1 MAVSESEILSI
12 ELPCN
17 EQAPGTVRDALD
29 ESTETDWVLGD
40 AMLIAN
46 ELVTNAVLHSGC
58 SGDHVLQVDVTRQPE
73 RLLIRVRDPG
83 LSGTEVSDR
92 QPGSDG
98 GWGLVIVDELAQRWG
113 AERAEGY
120 SVWAEIALPA

>member
-17 EQAPGTVRDALD
+17 EYAPGTVRDALD
-29 ESTETDWVLGD
+29 GSTDTDWALGD

-46 ELVTNAVLHSGC
+46 ELVTNAVMHSGC
-58 SGDHVLQVDVTRQPE
+58 SGDHLLHVDVRRQPE
-73 RLLIRVRDPG
+73 RLVIRVRDPG
-83 LSGTEVSDR
+83 VSGTEVGR
-92 QPGSDG
+92 PGADG